1 MRHVREHLLVVATAA
16 VAAVLFGWLESR
28 FQDLLDWVRLGPGW
42 FTAVAPAAGAAV
54 AVGIVVVARVTPATA
69 DDYTRGLHDGRI
81 DVRSAPARLAA
92 LLAGVGFGVPLG
104 YEGPAVYFGGAA
116 GAVVPQRLGW
126 RERPAA
132 LAGATAAVAMVI
144 NAPLA
149 AALFAVEVARRG
161 RPRRADVVALAAG
174 GAAGWAVLWRR
185 HGSGGIVGPD
195 PGGSLLRLVATAAVV
210 VVVVAAVARV
220 FVTVVRRAKAAPF
233 LSPSRRIA
241 WAVIPLLIAV
251 PLAQFETGDP
261 VLFGSGYQLMS
272 WAGYGNTATVVVLLA
287 VFIGLV
293 VAMVRAGVVGGLFL
307 PMLAIGATVGTL
319 LDRWG
324 IVGAPPAATTMIG
337 AAVMLT
343 GAYGCPLTAAALV
356 LSSFGG
362 STATVVGLL
371 AIAAARALSGK
382 QSVSIHQI

>member
-1 MRHVREHLLVVATAA
+1 MKRARELLLVVATAA
-16 VAAVLFGWLESR
+16 VSALVFGWLEPR
-28 FQDLLDWVRLGPGW
+28 FQDLLDWVRTQPRW
-42 FTAVAPAAGAAV
+42 VTALAPAAGSAV
-54 AVGIVVVARVTPATA
+54 AIVIVVLARVTPATA
-69 DDYTRGLHDGRI
+69 DDYASGLHDGRL
-81 DVRSAPARLAA
+81 DVRSAPARFAA
-92 LLAGVGFGVPLG
+92 LVAGVGFGVPLG

-116 GAVVPQRLGW
+116 GAVAPQRLGW
-126 RERPAA
+126 RERPAV

-149 AALFAVEVARRG
+149 SALFAVEVARRG
-161 RPRRADVVALAAG
+161 LPRRSDLFALAAG
-174 GAAGWAVLWRR
+174 GLAGWAVIRHR
-185 HGSGGIVGPD
+185 HGGGGLVGTD
-195 PGGSLLRLVATAAVV
+195 PGGSLLTLVATAAVV
-210 VVVVAAVARV
+210 VVVVAVAARV
-220 FVTVVRRAKAAPF
+220 FVVVIRRAKSAPV
-233 LSPSRRIA
+233 LSPSRRLA

-307 PMLAIGATVGTL
+307 PMLAIGGTLGVL

-337 AAVMLT
+337 AAVMLA
-343 GAYGCPLTAAALV
+343 GAYGCPLAAAALV
-356 LSSFGG
+356 LSGLGWS
-362 STATVVGLL
+362 SATAVGLL
-371 AIAAARALSGK
+371 AVAATRLLAGPR
-382 QSVSIHQI
+382 SVSIYQT